1 MIVINTKRL
10 VEIVTTG
17 PPSPYINKENEENK

>member
-17 PPSPYINKENEENK
+17 PPSPYIYKENESN